1 MVEARVCSF
10 CGKDI
15 EPGTGKM
22 YVKRDGTVLNFCANK
37 CKKNMVGLKRVH
49 RRTKWTNLYHKEK
62 KERLS

>member
-1 MVEARVCSF
+1 MVEAYECTF

-22 YVKRDGTVLNFCANK
+22 YIKRDGSVYHFCANK
-37 CKKNMVGLKRVH
+37 CKKNMVSLKRVH

-62 KERLS
+62 QERMH